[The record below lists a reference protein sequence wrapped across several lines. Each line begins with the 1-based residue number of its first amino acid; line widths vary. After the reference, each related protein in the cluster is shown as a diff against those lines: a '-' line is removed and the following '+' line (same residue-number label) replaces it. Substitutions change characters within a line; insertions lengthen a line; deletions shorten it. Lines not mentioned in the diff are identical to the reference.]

1 MKFVTVPLWPVEYPS
16 LQHSDKLC
24 CALAA
29 SRISKGLLNH
39 AWNCYRVCLQGVRFH
54 RDLQS
59 SPCRDSLEYKIS
71 LRLLALFRWLCIIG
85 NTADVKP
92 GDLVLQKAPI
102 TEEKQCFICRRQNDQ
117 HDEKGNKFHTCL
129 SCDFPKCESCGRQRT
144 KAEGRRYHGV
154 HAKKLPK
161 EVEPWYCIQLCL

>member
-1 MKFVTVPLWPVEYPS
+1 MTARRIRLKSELISYLNS
-16 LQHSDKLC
+16 L
-24 CALAA
+24 
-29 SRISKGLLNH
+29 ILN
-39 AWNCYRVCLQGVRFH
+39 CRFGI
-54 RDLQS
+54 QWITKPCS

-71 LRLLALFRWLCIIG
+71 LRFLALFRWLCIIG
-85 NTADVKP
+85 NTADVEP

-102 TEEKQCFICRRQNDQ
+102 TEEEQCFICRRQNDQ
-117 HDEKGNKFHTCL
+117 HDEKGNQFHTCL

-161 EVEPWYCIQLCL
+161 EEEPWYCIQLCL